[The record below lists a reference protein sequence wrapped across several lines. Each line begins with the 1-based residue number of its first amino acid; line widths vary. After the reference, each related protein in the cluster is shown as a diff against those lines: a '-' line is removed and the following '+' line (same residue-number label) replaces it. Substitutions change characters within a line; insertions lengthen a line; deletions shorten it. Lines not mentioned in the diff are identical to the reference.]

1 MSQILSDMANSVAN
15 EMLSPCELLGL
26 YYHPFLRSIWEVVS
40 KQLIVPSSAPL
51 QGRVWTN
58 EYSKFHKYV
67 IGWHLPWRITSIR
80 ILWIVVQI
88 LFYDLNEHSDSD
100 FLCGLKSNTFCIPV
114 SMGLLLKYY
123 YDILL
128 FNTKYLYDVFRNRLR
143 QSILFL
149 LRFTTI
155 SGDRYYWHRITRL
168 ILDVSLVLHFCVYY
182 AYKIVFKKEEDWSL
196 FRFLRARSTQRNG
209 KVVILNYLVIPIHN
223 SLNEDLGL
231 SCIFP
236 SMNVILLY

>member
-1 MSQILSDMANSVAN
+1 
-15 EMLSPCELLGL
+15 
-26 YYHPFLRSIWEVVS
+26 
-40 KQLIVPSSAPL
+40 
-51 QGRVWTN
+51 
-58 EYSKFHKYV
+58 
-67 IGWHLPWRITSIR
+67 
-80 ILWIVVQI
+80 
-88 LFYDLNEHSDSD
+88 
-100 FLCGLKSNTFCIPV
+100 
-114 SMGLLLKYY
+114 MGLLLKYY

-143 QSILFL
+143 QSILFS

-209 KVVILNYLVIPIHN
+209 KVVILNYLVIPIHKDYLVFFPLWMSYCYTN
-223 SLNEDLGL
+223 KPMKIPFSCLRSVTMIFCAQQKYSLACWSEPLY
-231 SCIFP
+231 SE
-236 SMNVILLY
+236 VILIGVIQSQFIPNFEWCLSTAYLSGHLPNNTSYRSQVIKGI

>member
-1 MSQILSDMANSVAN
+1 MSQILADMANSVAN

-114 SMGLLLKYY
+114 SMGCSW
-123 YDILL
+123 
-128 FNTKYLYDVFRNRLR
+128 NTIMTSFFSTPNIFMTSSVIASANLSF
-143 QSILFL
+143 SCC
-149 LRFTTI
+149 
-155 SGDRYYWHRITRL
+155 
-168 ILDVSLVLHFCVYY
+168 VLP
-182 AYKIVFKKEEDWSL
+182 L
-196 FRFLRARSTQRNG
+196 
-209 KVVILNYLVIPIHN
+209 
-223 SLNEDLGL
+223 
-231 SCIFP
+231 
-236 SMNVILLY
+236 